1 MSARGSGP
9 GAGPR
14 IVVTGLGVVSAL
26 GNDVA
31 TFDEALFKGDVGIGP
46 ITLYDDGPVE
56 MRVAAEVRGYD
67 EKDHFSNSQ
76 LTLMDRFAQFALLS
90 AREAVADS
98 GLDFAAA
105 ANDKYTPGNLGNRTA
120 VVHGTGIGG
129 QSTQDASYHRLLV
142 DQILRTHP
150 FTIPKLMPNAGASQ
164 ISMEFGITGP
174 SLTTATAC
182 ASTAHAI
189 AMAVMLLRSGQADVA
204 ITGGAEACINFGTML
219 AWKALR
225 VTAKDTCRPFSNKR
239 GGMVVGEGGGTL
251 ILETLEHARARGA
264 TIHAELTGIGMSAD
278 AGNIIQ
284 PSGDGAALA
293 LANCLSDAGLSPED
307 VDYINAHGTGTAQN
321 DPTESAAIRKVFGT
335 HADNVAVSS
344 TKSMHGH
351 ALGAAAALEAVA
363 TILALRRQTAPA
375 TMNYL
380 EPDPKCDLDYVP
392 NAARPMEIRNALC
405 NSFAFGGLNAVVGFS
420 RFQG

>member
-1 MSARGSGP
+1 MSSSGSARNG
-9 GAGPR
+9 GPR
-14 IVVTGLGVVSAL
+14 IVVTGLGIISSL

-31 TFDEALFKGDVGIGP
+31 SFEQALFRGDVGIGP
-46 ITLYDDGPVE
+46 ISLYDDAPVD
-56 MRVAAEVRGYD
+56 MRVAAEVRDYE
-67 EKDHFSNSQ
+67 EKEHFTNSQ

-98 GLDFAAA
+98 GLDFASTAD
-105 ANDKYTPGNLGNRTA
+105 DKYTPGSLGNRTA

-129 QSTQDASYHRLLV
+129 QTTQDASYHRLLV
-142 DQILRTHP
+142 EHGKRAHP

-189 AMAVMLLRSGQADVA
+189 AVAVMLMRSGQADVA
-204 ITGGAEACINFGTML
+204 ITGGAEACINYGTMM

-225 VTAKDTCRPFSNKR
+225 VTAKDTCRPFSDKR

-251 ILETLEHARARGA
+251 VLETLEHARARGA
-264 TIHAELTGIGMSAD
+264 RIHAELTGIGMSAD

-284 PSGDGAALA
+284 PAGDGAALA
-293 LANCLSDAGLSPED
+293 LAGCLSDSGLSPED
-307 VDYINAHGTGTAQN
+307 IDYINAHGTGTPQN
-321 DPTESAAIRKVFGT
+321 DPTESAAIRQVFGT
-335 HADNVAVSS
+335 HADKVAVSS

-351 ALGAAAALEAVA
+351 ALGAAAALE
-363 TILALRRQTAPA
+363 
-375 TMNYL
+375 
-380 EPDPKCDLDYVP
+380 
-392 NAARPMEIRNALC
+392 
-405 NSFAFGGLNAVVGFS
+405 
-420 RFQG
+420 